1 MATENP
7 KAPDTRENVGYSKDD
22 IIRMDAKRS
31 RRFWKA
37 MAQVDNAIE
46 ALAGS
51 ARAFPHIDISEGT
64 VDPATIVKALTDMMR
79 EKSFLI
85 FAMLNDDER
94 TNETLREKEED
105 DHA

>member
-1 MATENP
+1 MNAENT
-7 KAPDTRENVGYSKDD
+7 KAPDTRDNVGYSGHD

-31 RRFWKA
+31 RRFWNA
-37 MAQVDNAIE
+37 MSQVDNAIE

-85 FAMLNDDER
+85 FAMLNDNER
-94 TNETLREKEED
+94 SDETLREKDED